1 MPMLLRVSRAL
12 VRSLGPAFLLAVAF
26 FGPVDSLFGATTG
39 MGITKSCPA
48 TVPPGSAFQCTFTVQ
63 NLDPVGSVT
72 SLAVT
77 NQVPFPGGPIAPT
90 ACNQGGSPVTTL
102 GPNGTPTDT
111 CNGTIDET
119 APPCGAADAFFT
131 DQIAAT
137 GNDGGPVFAST
148 TNSVQILA
156 CTPTPT
162 NTPTDTPTNTPTNT
176 PTGTPTN
183 TPTNTPTDTPTNT
196 PTTPQ
201 TAPPT
206 VPTLSFPM
214 MALLGLLLAGAGL
227 FLARR
232 Q

>member
-1 MPMLLRVSRAL
+1 
-12 VRSLGPAFLLAVAF
+12 
-26 FGPVDSLFGATTG
+26 
-39 MGITKSCPA
+39 
-48 TVPPGSAFQCTFTVQ
+48 VPPGSAFQCTFTVQ

-72 SLAVT
+72 NLVVT
-77 NQVPFPGGPIAPT
+77 NQVPLPGGPITPVN
-90 ACNQGGSPVTTL
+90 CNQAGSPVTTL

-111 CNGTIDET
+111 CGGGIDET
-119 APPCGAADAFFT
+119 APPCGPTNFNFT
-131 DQIAAT
+131 DQVSAT
-137 GNDGGPVFAST
+137 GTDGGPVSAST

-162 NTPTDTPTNTPTNT
+162 NTPINTPTNT
-176 PTGTPTN
+176 PTSTATPTN
-183 TPTNTPTDTPTNT
+183 TPPETP
-196 PTTPQ
+196 
-201 TAPPT
+201 PPT